1 MEMKE
6 IYDCQEI
13 LNFVTKARTEE
24 ELKCD
29 KLFKNPNTIEWL
41 NERRKNLDK
50 EIKEI
55 EEKISG
61 NIGINKD
68 IEQKKKEQEEINVK
82 IRELESNKQNIA
94 NNLDKIPHEII
105 YKVDCSG
112 VDFSKV
118 TTPPTCGT
126 IEIPVHTDLKN
137 KIIQAENKIKEYES
151 DIYDKGQSKHKVDE
165 IIKNKETNE
174 RNWEVHVSSAKRELS
189 SAENDFA
196 SATKRGES
204 FGGFGITIGSWG
216 ECWDRD
222 SPELSSSC
230 VQRYRKKVEEKKN
243 TKESY
248 ERILNTARGE
258 LKGEKDKS
266 KKLSETIT
274 SLNAKKNEEL
284 IKKDQ
289 YIKEK
294 QEVEAKIQGV
304 LDQKK
309 SLETDIGKQH
319 AEQMKINEELLSL
332 EENVKNFDTTNYETQ
347 KGTLE
352 QNLKATL
359 ILEQDIIVY
368 QNTEMIQEE
377 AQHQEL

>member
-1 MEMKE
+1 MEIKQ
-6 IYDCQEI
+6 IYDCQEVLDSVSKI
-13 LNFVTKARTEE
+13 KTEE

-29 KLFKNPNTIEWL
+29 QLLRNPNIIEWL
-41 NERRKNLDK
+41 NERKNNLDK

-55 EEKISG
+55 EGKILEKDVVLS
-61 NIGINKD
+61 
-68 IEQKKKEQEEINVK
+68 KKKTKESEKEEISK
-82 IRELESNKQNIA
+82 IL
-94 NNLDKIPHEII
+94 
-105 YKVDCSG
+105 
-112 VDFSKV
+112 
-118 TTPPTCGT
+118 
-126 IEIPVHTDLKN
+126 
-137 KIIQAENKIKEYES
+137 ENKINELNSIDRSEKILQSLVYSGPSGRPIYGYRETYTKSDMLKEYIKDSEGKIKGYDS

-174 RNWEVHVSSAKRELS
+174 RNWEVHVSSAKSELS
-189 SAENDFA
+189 SAESDFA
-196 SATKRGES
+196 RATKRGEYS
-204 FGGFGITIGSWG
+204 DFFGIGIKIPLPETWG
-216 ECWDRD
+216 ECWNLN

-230 VQRYRKKVEEKKN
+230 VQRYRKKVEEKKSI
-243 TKESY
+243 KESY

-274 SLNAKKNEEL
+274 SLNTKKNEE
-284 IKKDQ
+284 IAKRDKHKKEYKDL
-289 YIKEK
+289 
-294 QEVEAKIQGV
+294 EAEMQGI
-304 LDQKK
+304 LGQKK
-309 SLETDIGKQH
+309 SLEVDIGKQH
-319 AEQMKINEELLSL
+319 AEQMKINGELLSL
-332 EENVKNFDTTNYETQ
+332 EENAKNLDTTIYKTQ